1 MAEERIQG
9 RLVVAVP
16 TLIYLAAL
24 SVGIV
29 LDLLWPVPVFPPV
42 ARYGLGVPLVM
53 LGFAVIP
60 FIVPHYHRAG
70 TPYDVRKAASA
81 LVTTGAHRIS
91 RNPGY
96 VAITLVYVGAGV
108 MYDNIWMLG
117 LLAPLL
123 TVMHHGVVLR
133 EERHLEA
140 RFGDEYRRYRASV
153 RRWL

>member
-1 MAEERIQG
+1 MQDNNDRPSVA
-9 RLVVAVP
+9 AVP
-16 TLIYLAAL
+16 TLIYVAAL

-29 LDLLWPVPVFPPV
+29 LDVLWSVSVFSSV
-42 ARYGLGVPLVM
+42 VRYGLGIPLAM
-53 LGFAVIP
+53 LGFAVLP

-70 TPYDVRKAASA
+70 TPYDVRRAASA

-96 VAITLVYVGAGV
+96 VAITIVYVGAGV
-108 MYDNIWMLG
+108 AYDNIWMLV

-123 TVMHHGVVLR
+123 TVMHYGVVLR
-133 EERHLEA
+133 EEQHLDA
-140 RFGDEYRRYRASV
+140 LFGDEYRRYKASV

>member
-1 MAEERIQG
+1 MQDNNDKPG
-9 RLVVAVP
+9 VVAVP

-29 LDLLWPVPVFPPV
+29 LDLLWSVSVFPRV
-42 ARYGLGVPLVM
+42 VRYGLGVPLVM
-53 LGFAVIP
+53 LGFAVMP
-60 FIVPHYHRAG
+60 FVVPHYRRAG
-70 TPYDVRKAASA
+70 TPYDVRGAASA

-96 VAITLVYVGAGV
+96 VAITLVYLGAGV
-108 MYDNIWMLG
+108 GYDNIWMVV

-123 TVMHHGVVLR
+123 TVMHHGVVRR

>member
-1 MAEERIQG
+1 MQDNNDRPG
-9 RLVVAVP
+9 VVAGP
-16 TLIYLAAL
+16 TLIYLVAL

-29 LDLLWPVPVFPPV
+29 LELLWPVSVFPRV
-42 ARYGLGVPLVM
+42 VRYRLGVPLVM
-53 LGFAVIP
+53 LGFAVVP
-60 FIVPHYHRAG
+60 FVVPHYHRAG
-70 TPYDVRKAASA
+70 TPYDVRRAASA

-96 VAITLVYVGAGV
+96 VAMTLVYVGTGV
-108 MYDNIWMLG
+108 VYDNIWMLV

-123 TVMHHGVVLR
+123 TVMHYGVVLR

-153 RRWL
+153 RRWF

>member
-1 MAEERIQG
+1 MQDNNDKPG
-9 RLVVAVP
+9 VVAVP

-24 SVGIV
+24 SVGII
-29 LDLLWPVPVFPPV
+29 LDLLWSVSVFPRV
-42 ARYGLGVPLVM
+42 MRYGLGVPLIT
-53 LGFAVIP
+53 LGFAVMP
-60 FIVPHYHRAG
+60 FVLPHYRRAG
-70 TPYDVRKAASA
+70 TPYDVRGTASA

-108 MYDNIWMLG
+108 VYDNVWMLV

-133 EERHLEA
+133 EERHLDA
-140 RFGDEYRRYRASV
+140 RFGDEYRHYRASV